1 MGGVGAYR
9 DVCFF
14 DRRLRDVRVVEHYSV
29 EPLEQVEM
37 QALEAKAV
45 QIAQTYGYQS
55 LSVNVIF
62 GLGGEEPYTR
72 IRAVKADGK
81 EYRRVKDWR

>member
-1 MGGVGAYR
+1 
-9 DVCFF
+9 
-14 DRRLRDVRVVEHYSV
+14 
-29 EPLEQVEM
+29 M

-72 IRAVKADGK
+72 IRAVKSDGK